1 MTAAKL
7 GEALSVSESTVVRFA
22 AGLGYG
28 GYPQMQEALAA
39 WVKGKLNA
47 VERMDIRYAG
57 STQSEILTSVL
68 SSDIEKIRRTM
79 EEMLRVQQDSL
90 AKYKNELDELKHAY
104 RKENEEYPD
113 QGSENDLFGG
123 ASAQVL

>member
-1 MTAAKL
+1 
-7 GEALSVSESTVVRFA
+7 
-22 AGLGYG
+22 
-28 GYPQMQEALAA
+28 
-39 WVKGKLNA
+39 
-47 VERMDIRYAG
+47 
-57 STQSEILTSVL
+57 
-68 SSDIEKIRRTM
+68 M

>member
-1 MTAAKL
+1 MRKPLPAI
-7 GEALSVSESTVVRFA
+7 EVRPESD
-22 AGLGYG
+22 
-28 GYPQMQEALAA
+28 
-39 WVKGKLNA
+39 LNA
-47 VERMDIRYAG
+47 RFRELEELLSAG
-57 STQSEILTSVL
+57 GCRNEGVFSKQRLEYCRNHLFL
-68 SSDIEKIRRTM
+68 GDRQRRTM